1 MYKSVFALLLLMGS
15 TTFAQELSGRII
27 DAESQQGIP
36 GAKVWIRSVGAGV
49 KTDSEGGFRI
59 DFSLPENFQ
68 LIVSAEFFKS
78 KVLEVKRGD
87 EINVTLD
94 PSHLDMEDVI
104 VSSPG
109 GATRQEN
116 VFKVDRLKLNDL
128 NAIQSSNLTEA
139 ISNINGVQSASTGVG
154 ISKPVIR
161 GLQGIRVLTLLNGV
175 RLDNQQW
182 GGDHGM
188 AVTQLGVSSVE
199 VIKGPSSLLYGSDA
213 FGGVIYLVDAP
224 YPAQGDIEVNAQT
237 RFESVNMGTSTS
249 LQLGM
254 ANKGFKMNLSGL
266 FSNSADYQ
274 LPNGKYL
281 DNSRFGE
288 QGGKLA
294 LGYSN
299 KNWVSHL
306 RYTYSHARAGIP
318 GHSHDSIP
326 DPISFQKD
334 QQERERRIPVQ
345 LTTNHLL
352 SWENKWFKG
361 KSIYSLTIANTL
373 NRLTEFEDK
382 QTIPG
387 LDMVL
392 NNTILNARLQR
403 NISEKV
409 KWYSGFQGVNQLNRN
424 IDGASDTLI
433 PSYDLFD
440 IGVYSLIYAKLGK
453 YDVQAG
459 LRADARHLNV
469 ADFEFSRTYFS
480 PNFSL
485 GAVRNWEQNL
495 LRLNVSSGYRA
506 PHVSEMLSDGQHH
519 GSLRYEKGETELDPE
534 YSIQFDFSYEHESE
548 HLSIVINPFYN
559 YLLNYISL
567 NPQDSL
573 VNGLPLY
580 KYEQANS
587 GQLYGIDLGLHYHPH
602 FAHFVHLETS
612 YSYVRANDANGRAFS
627 LIPQARINTFLKF
640 DLDMKGAVKIDDI
653 VLQHQYFFDQNLVA
667 PLEETS
673 PSYHLI
679 NLGVNASIGEKEQF
693 LIGLGVKNILNT
705 EYINHLSRLKNINT
719 PHPGRNFYVS
729 VKYQLSKSKF

>member
-1 MYKSVFALLLLMGS
+1 MYKSVLALLMLFGS
-15 TTFAQELSGRII
+15 VTFAQEFSGRVI
-27 DAESQQGIP
+27 DAETQQGIP
-36 GAKVWIRSVGAGV
+36 GAKVWVRSVGAGV
-49 KTDSEGGFRI
+49 KTDSEGNFVI
-59 DFSLPENFQ
+59 DFSLPESFQ
-68 LIVSAEFFKS
+68 VVVSSEFFKS
-78 KVLEVKRGD
+78 QVIDGTRGAEFNVLLE
-87 EINVTLD
+87 

-224 YPAQGDIEVNAQT
+224 YPAQGEIEVNAQT
-237 RFESVNMGTSTS
+237 RFESVNMGTSST
-249 LQLGM
+249 LQVGM
-254 ANKGFKMNLSGL
+254 AKKRLKFNISGL
-266 FSNSADYQ
+266 FSNYADYQ
-274 LPNGKYL
+274 LPNGKFL
-281 DNSRFGE
+281 ENSRFGE

-299 KNWVSHL
+299 RNWVTHL
-306 RYTYSHARAGIP
+306 RYTYSNARAGIP

-326 DPISFQKD
+326 DPLSFQVD
-334 QQERERRIPVQ
+334 SQDRERTIPVQ

-361 KSIYSLTIANTL
+361 KNTYSLTLANTL
-373 NRLTEFEDK
+373 NRLTEYEEK
-382 QTIPG
+382 VTIPG
-387 LDMVL
+387 LDILL
-392 NNTILNARLQR
+392 NNTMLNLQFLR
-403 NISEKV
+403 SFSDKV
-409 KWYSGFQGVNQLNRN
+409 KWYTGVQSINQINRN
-424 IDGASDTLI
+424 IDGAYDTLI

-440 IGVYSLIYAKLGK
+440 IGMYSLVYAKLGK

-459 LRADARHLNV
+459 LRADTRFLNV
-469 ADFEFSRTYFS
+469 KDLDFERTYFS

-485 GAVRNWEQNL
+485 GAVRNWDQNL

-519 GSLRYEKGETELDPE
+519 GSLRYEKGEVDLDPE
-534 YSIQFDFSYEHESE
+534 YSVQFDLSYEHESE
-548 HLSIVINPFYN
+548 HLNIIINPFYN

-573 VNGLPLY
+573 VDGMPLY
-580 KYEQANS
+580 KYEQATK
-587 GQLYGIDLGLHYHPH
+587 GQLYGFDLGLHYHPH

-612 YSYVRANDANGRAFS
+612 YSYVRAAEASGRNFS
-627 LIPQARINTFLKF
+627 LIPQARVNTFLKF
-640 DLDMKGAVKIDDI
+640 DLDMNGVVKIDDV
-653 VLQHQYFFDQNLVA
+653 VLQHQYFFEQNFVA
-667 PLEETS
+667 QLEESS

-679 NLGVNASIGEKEQF
+679 NLGINASVGKNDIF
-693 LIGLGVKNILNT
+693 LISMGVKNLLNT

-719 PHPGRNFYVS
+719 PHPGRNFYIT
-729 VKYQLSKSKF
+729 VKYQFSNSKL